1 MEEVLKI
8 VQKLSGVFLSGFHE
22 RHDAWRGDRMD
33 LGGITEAADQVVQ
46 PLAVNRGCRRKHEYA
61 RMFRFGVIYCRF
73 DRRLHTD
80 DDEFRILRAE
90 PVSRGRGRCVAGDDD
105 GLAAMCQKELN
116 IGIRHLTDTRLRLIA
131 VGRVDAVPKEY
142 IIFVRHIVT
151 EDPKDGDP
159 TDTRIENADR
169 RV

>member
-1 MEEVLKI
+1 
-8 VQKLSGVFLSGFHE
+8 
-22 RHDAWRGDRMD
+22 MD
-33 LGGITEAADQVVQ
+33 LGSITEATDQVVQ
-46 PLAVNRGCRRKHEYA
+46 PLAVNGGCGRKHEYA
-61 RMFRFGVIYCRF
+61 RMFRFGVIHRRLH
-73 DRRLHTD
+73 RRLHTD
-80 DDEFRILRAE
+80 DDEFRILRTE

-142 IIFVRHIVT
+142 IIFVRHIVA

-169 RV
+169 RA